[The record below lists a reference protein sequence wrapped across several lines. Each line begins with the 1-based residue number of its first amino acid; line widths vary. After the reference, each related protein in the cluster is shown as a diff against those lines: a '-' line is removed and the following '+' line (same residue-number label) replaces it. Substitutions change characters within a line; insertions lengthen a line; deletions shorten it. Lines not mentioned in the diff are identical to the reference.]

1 MAVAVSAPI
10 MAPIGIPSL
19 TATSAPATETPTSS
33 ARSSVRNL
41 SLGTGQ
47 WISPLAR
54 HFRRRGE
61 HVEQRLQ
68 GITLRQPVYQRDH
81 TPGGSF
87 PQLRLD
93 EIGELLPQLLVGDGV
108 LRSAG
113 SMPDVFGARLTAIE
127 RDGGLCLGLSQRT
140 VLDHQDAVAQLLHV
154 GTVDLLVGELLVA
167 GGPFYPGDSTGE
179 SDAELALQPRTGSRL
194 LVNSITSGCTPSS
207 IHSTSPA
214 GAPVERASALTA
226 SIAGWV
232 TTPQEYGL
240 MPTRKVSHL
249 SPSASESSS
258 G

>member
-1 MAVAVSAPI
+1 

-33 ARSSVRNL
+33 ARSSVRHL
-41 SLGTGQ
+41 SLGTGR

-68 GITLRQPVYQRDH
+68 GIALRQPVYQRDH
-81 TPGGSF
+81 TPGGPF

-113 SMPDVFGARLTAIE
+113 SVPDVFGARLAAIE
-127 RDGGLCLGLSQRT
+127 RDGSLCLGLSQRT

-154 GTVDLLVGELLVA
+154 ETVDLLVGELLVA
-167 GGPFYPGDSTGE
+167 GGPLYPRE
-179 SDAELALQPRTGSRL
+179 RPRGSE
-194 LVNSITSGCTPSS
+194 G
-207 IHSTSPA
+207 
-214 GAPVERASALTA
+214 
-226 SIAGWV
+226 
-232 TTPQEYGL
+232 GL
-240 MPTRKVSHL
+240 
-249 SPSASESSS
+249 
-258 G
+258 